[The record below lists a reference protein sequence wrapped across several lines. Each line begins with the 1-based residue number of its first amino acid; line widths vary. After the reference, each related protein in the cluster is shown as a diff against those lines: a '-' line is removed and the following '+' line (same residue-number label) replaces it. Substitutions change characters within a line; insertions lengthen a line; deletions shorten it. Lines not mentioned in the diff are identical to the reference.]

1 MLILRWFWAERDGA
15 VAEQTRRTGDPG
27 SEEFRLER
35 YPFYQVNR
43 VLSRYNL
50 IIERELRK
58 IDVDIPTW
66 RVLMI
71 LGERAPRSIGQI
83 SRAGVVNLSTMMRIV
98 ERMTNAGLVSR
109 NPSAADA
116 RVIDV
121 SLTQAGRERLAQ
133 ARVLMA
139 PVYRQALAGFAERD
153 AERLLTLL
161 GRLNANLEAMTD

>member
-1 MLILRWFWAERDGA
+1 M
-15 VAEQTRRTGDPG
+15 VEQTRRTGDPG
-27 SEEFRLER
+27 SESFDLER

-83 SRAGVVNLSTMMRIV
+83 ARAGVVNLSTMMRIV

-109 NPSAADA
+109 NPSATDA

-121 SLTQAGRERLAQ
+121 ALTQAGAGLSSGAGGVRG
-133 ARVLMA
+133 
-139 PVYRQALAGFAERD
+139 AGFGAAADAARATERQPGSD
-153 AERLLTLL
+153 DGL
-161 GRLNANLEAMTD
+161 GRFRAI

>member
-1 MLILRWFWAERDGA
+1 
-15 VAEQTRRTGDPG
+15 VVEQTRRTGDPG

-71 LGERAPRSIGQI
+71 LGEQAPRSIGQI

-109 NPSAADA
+109 NTSAADA

-139 PVYRQALAGFAERD
+139 PVYRQALAGFSERD
-153 AERLLTLL
+153 AERLLTLI
-161 GRLNANLEAMTD
+161 GRLNVNLEVMKD

>member
-1 MLILRWFWAERDGA
+1 M
-15 VAEQTRRTGDPG
+15 VEQTRRTGDPG
-27 SEEFRLER
+27 SESFDLER

-109 NPSAADA
+109 NPSATDA

-121 SLTQAGRERLAQ
+121 ALTQAGRERLAQ
-133 ARVLMA
+133 ARGLMA

-153 AERLLTLL
+153 SERLLTLL

>member
-1 MLILRWFWAERDGA
+1 M
-15 VAEQTRRTGDPG
+15 AEQLRLMGDPG
-27 SEEFRLER
+27 SEAFRLET

-58 IDVDIPTW
+58 IDIDIPTW

-98 ERMTNAGLVSR
+98 ERMVNAGLVER
-109 NPSAADA
+109 APSAIDA

-121 SLTQAGRERLAQ
+121 NLTTAGRERLAE

-139 PVYRQALAGFAERD
+139 PVYRQALSGFSERD
-153 AERLLTLL
+153 FERLLTLL
-161 GRLNANLEAMTD
+161 GRLNDNLEAMAE

>member
-1 MLILRWFWAERDGA
+1 
-15 VAEQTRRTGDPG
+15 VVEQTRRTSDPG

-71 LGERAPRSIGQI
+71 LGEQAPRSIGQI

-109 NPSAADA
+109 NTSAADA

-139 PVYRQALAGFAERD
+139 PVYRQALAGFSERD

-161 GRLNANLEAMTD
+161 GRLNTNLEAMTD

>member
-1 MLILRWFWAERDGA
+1 M
-15 VAEQTRRTGDPG
+15 AEQTRRTGDPG

-58 IDVDIPTW
+58 IDIDIPTW

-71 LGERAPRSIGQI
+71 LGEQAPRSIGQI

-109 NPSAADA
+109 NTSATDA

-139 PVYRQALAGFAERD
+139 PVYRQALVGFAERD
-153 AERLLTLL
+153 SERLLTLL